1 MIQLDAII
9 QSVPANQIVSTHAE
23 ILEVSLAKADP
34 NFDSFEKEFEITIQ
48 SKTTINAFVGW
59 FEVEMIDDLWLST
72 SPFQPQTHW
81 QQTVFPVMEGEI
93 FSEGE
98 LF

>member
-1 MIQLDAII
+1 
-9 QSVPANQIVSTHAE
+9 
-23 ILEVSLAKADP
+23 VSLVNADS
-34 NFDSFEKEFEITIQ
+34 NFDSFEKEFEVMIQ
-48 SKTTINAFVGW
+48 SKTTMNAFVGW
-59 FEVEMIDDLWLST
+59 FEVEMIKDSWLST

-93 FSEGE
+93 FTEGE